1 MFFNFVASNYFTLN
15 SLNTVESFVD
25 NFQDFQTVWLQDENE
40 LNSLFTLMGL
50 PEITG
55 SDISNLQF
63 PKYWDL
69 TAYKLPELD
78 SDQFDKFY
86 ENWIQI
92 SGRDNNMNE
101 YGSLIFLQGLSTQWN
116 KLKYRLVIKE
126 TPNGT

>member
-126 TPNGT
+126 TSNGT